1 MRRTAPLILATTLLL
16 LAGCASSNSSTAAPD
31 ESAASEPSETAE
43 GSRCVDVDQSTIDA
57 MSGGLTAADVE
68 LANWKAVKSEG
79 YDQVWFVSAI
89 AGGGGFDGEIF
100 TFATND
106 DPTQPGIDGL
116 TLAAD
121 AMTDE
126 FTDWPYGPDT
136 EFGVSFIDDG
146 GEESR
151 DCAEAATS

>member
-1 MRRTAPLILATTLLL
+1 MRRTAPLLIATTLLL
-16 LAGCASSNSSTAAPD
+16 LTGCASNTPTTAAP
-31 ESAASEPSETAE
+31 ENTSASEPTEATEET
-43 GSRCVDVDQSTIDA
+43 RCVDVDQTTIDA
-57 MSGGLTAADVE
+57 MSGGLNAADVE
-68 LANWKAVKSEG
+68 LTNWAAVKSDG
-79 YDQVWFVSAI
+79 YDKVWFVSAI
-89 AGGGGFDGEIF
+89 ANGGGFDGEIF

-136 EFGVSFIDDG
+136 DFGVSFVDDG

-151 DCAEAATS
+151 DCAEDAAS